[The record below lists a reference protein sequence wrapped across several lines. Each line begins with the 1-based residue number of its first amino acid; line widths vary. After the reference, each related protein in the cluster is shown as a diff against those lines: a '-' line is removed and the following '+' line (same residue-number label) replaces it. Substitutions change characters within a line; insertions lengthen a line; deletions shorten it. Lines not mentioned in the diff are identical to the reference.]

1 MVSGMYRRCKRDATF
16 ASPSASPS
24 TTDPSV
30 DYHPRMR
37 APNPARLD
45 ETLAEIQELLHR
57 HNVLTTMARRQEG
70 APTDRRELLEV
81 LQQRQNLAE
90 LEKRLQSLHPADLA
104 HILEVL
110 PFEDR
115 RRLWEHVS
123 ALQRGLALVELSPP
137 ARGLLIEW
145 LDRDALA
152 AAIATLDADDLA
164 YLADDVPPEVLADIS
179 NNLDAGQRSW
189 LRESITFEE
198 RSVGALMSRDAVSV
212 RDTATAG
219 DAIGDLRALGA
230 LPGHSDRVFVVDARH
245 ILRGA
250 VPLTRLLVALP
261 EAPLVTIMDVE
272 SPAFTV
278 HDEATAAAKAFERYD
293 LVSAAVVDDR
303 GKLAG
308 RLTADVILDF
318 LREESQRQALER
330 AGLKG
335 EEDLFAP
342 IRDSARNRWP
352 WLFVNVL
359 TAFLAS
365 RVIGVFAPAIQN
377 LVALASLM
385 PIVASMGGNTGN
397 QTVALVIRGLAL
409 DQFPRG
415 STRHMLRKELTVGAV
430 NGVVWGGVMGLCA
443 LGLYGNLALSGVMSL
458 ATFLNLLVAAA
469 TGVLVPLALQRV
481 GRDPAQGA
489 SVLLTFV
496 TDSMGFFFFLGLATA
511 FLV

>member
-261 EAPLVTIMDVE
+261 EAPLVTI
-272 SPAFTV
+272 
-278 HDEATAAAKAFERYD
+278 H
-293 LVSAAVVDDR
+293 
-303 GKLAG
+303 GC
-308 RLTADVILDF
+308 
-318 LREESQRQALER
+318 
-330 AGLKG
+330 
-335 EEDLFAP
+335 
-342 IRDSARNRWP
+342 
-352 WLFVNVL
+352 
-359 TAFLAS
+359 
-365 RVIGVFAPAIQN
+365 RVP
-377 LVALASLM
+377 
-385 PIVASMGGNTGN
+385 
-397 QTVALVIRGLAL
+397 
-409 DQFPRG
+409 
-415 STRHMLRKELTVGAV
+415 
-430 NGVVWGGVMGLCA
+430 
-443 LGLYGNLALSGVMSL
+443 GLYR
-458 ATFLNLLVAAA
+458 
-469 TGVLVPLALQRV
+469 P
-481 GRDPAQGA
+481 
-489 SVLLTFV
+489 
-496 TDSMGFFFFLGLATA
+496 
-511 FLV
+511 